1 MASSTPRTR
10 TPRGDVPPGERA
22 PLLRSDGS
30 ARPRSA
36 VWLSVAL
43 IVAGVMVLAV
53 GAAPRFWKHAPEA
66 LVNGALYRPEAAA
79 EEAAVLEA
87 EVLRADG
94 GSAPV
99 AARNADAKAR
109 EAEGAVTDAMTD
121 AERLVV
127 AGGMSS
133 AEQLVVGDDPDPMVK
148 ELEALEAKRDE
159 YSVEAR
165 RARQRA
171 RQARRSDRREER

>member
-1 MASSTPRTR
+1 M
-10 TPRGDVPPGERA
+10 
-22 PLLRSDGS
+22 
-30 ARPRSA
+30 
-36 VWLSVAL
+36 
-43 IVAGVMVLAV
+43 
-53 GAAPRFWKHAPEA
+53 KHAPGIGHLETVMGQA
-66 LVNGALYRPEAAA
+66 LHIHARAGAGIQRANSSSERGSFDAAGA
-79 EEAAVLEA
+79 NVPLAGDANMIALARIGAKAAVLEA

-109 EAEGAVTDAMTD
+109 EAEGALTDTMTD

-171 RQARRSDRREER
+171 RQARRSNRREER

>member
-87 EVLRADG
+87 EAQEGSVAQLRHELQV
-94 GSAPV
+94 SYAPV
-99 AARNADAKAR
+99 SY
-109 EAEGAVTDAMTD
+109 THLT
-121 AERLVV
+121 L
-127 AGGMSS
+127 
-133 AEQLVVGDDPDPMVK
+133 PTIC
-148 ELEALEAKRDE
+148 
-159 YSVEAR
+159 SV
-165 RARQRA
+165 
-171 RQARRSDRREER
+171 

>member
-1 MASSTPRTR
+1 M
-10 TPRGDVPPGERA
+10 
-22 PLLRSDGS
+22 
-30 ARPRSA
+30 
-36 VWLSVAL
+36 
-43 IVAGVMVLAV
+43 
-53 GAAPRFWKHAPEA
+53 
-66 LVNGALYRPEAAA
+66 NGALYRPEAAA

-109 EAEGAVTDAMTD
+109 EAEGALTDTMTD

-165 RARQRA
+165 RARGAEAGAKEQPPRGEIEGVDAKETIETIA
-171 RQARRSDRREER
+171 RVCI